1 SKPEESDGF
10 EQIVDFLNAH
20 PIKYAL
26 TVNPT
31 IYTSC
36 IEQFCFTVKA
46 KTINGEV
53 QLHALVDGK
62 KIIVAESTVRRDV
75 QLEDAEGIDCLPNST
90 IFEELTR
97 MSSKTTAWNEFS
109 STMASAI
116 ICLATN
122 QKFNFSKYIF
132 ESMVRN
138 LDNLSGKFLMY
149 PRKPKRK
156 DTQIPQPSGPTD
168 IVADEAVHKEL
179 GVSLVRAVTTAS
191 SLEAEQD
198 SGNITKTRSK
208 ATPNEAGSLRT
219 TSSGGPRSQETMGDT
234 IAQTRF
240 ENVSKLSND
249 SLLARGNT
257 LRSDEDSLKL
267 KELMELCTSLQQR
280 VLDLE
285 KTKTT
290 QQNEITS
297 LKWRVKKLEQK
308 KRSRTYG
315 LKRLHKVGM
324 SIRVESSGDEED
336 LVSVQDNAD
345 TKMFDVG
352 TLTGDEVFAEQEVAA
367 KGVNLT
373 VNEVTLAQAL
383 AALKSVK
390 SKVKGIVIE
399 EPSVPVNAASAS
411 IKTKLQDKGKGK
423 MVEPEPVKP
432 TKKKNVGEEKIDE
445 AKIAWDDIQAKVD
458 ADYQLV
464 ERLQAE
470 EQEQFTIKE
479 KATLFKELLEH
490 KRKHFAAKRAEEK
503 RNKPPTKTQQKK
515 TMINYLKNMEGW
527 KYKDLKS
534 KYFDSIKELFDKDF
548 KRVNLFVDF
557 RTDLVEGSSK
567 RAGEELEQESTK
579 KQKVDEDKDTAGLQ
593 SLMEVIP
600 DEEEVAI
607 DVVPLATKIFSQMI
621 KSFDM
626 EDLEDLY
633 KLVKARYGSTRPW
646 KTFEFM
652 VEKRISLNNHLNY
665 RFVEQEAS
673 VGPSTMILNGSK
685 ECDIRKPIWYLD
697 SGCSRH
703 ITGVKS
709 YLHKYD
715 EQPRP
720 KVVFGDNS
728 TCTTKGY
735 GSIKCNGLVFIKV
748 ALVNGLKYNLIS
760 ISQLCDAKYIVQFN
774 KKRGTIFNSNKEVV
788 MIAPR
793 VRDVYVL
800 DMTSSAQE
808 SCFFAKAY
816 DNLNWL
822 CTQGT
827 PRNSILVNFCDE
839 KGILQNFSSLY
850 TPEQNSIAKRKNRTL
865 IEAARTMLSESRIP
879 NINFLHV
886 FGCPVYIYNHKDYL
900 GKFDEKAYDGS
911 LLGYSLVSKAFRVFN
926 TRRQQTE
933 ETYHITFDES
943 PDAIKFLKPSVE
955 NINIAKNKRYLP
967 DEYLHPYKTSQ

>member
-1 SKPEESDGF
+1 MANLKFADTYNMVAFLSKPKESDGF
-10 EQIVDFLNAH
+10 EQIVDFLNAQS
-20 PIKYAL
+20 IKYAL

-36 IEQFCFTVKA
+36 IEQFLSTVKA

-53 QLHALVDGK
+53 QLHALVD
-62 KIIVAESTVRRDV
+62 
-75 QLEDAEGIDCLPNST
+75 
-90 IFEELTR
+90 ELTR
-97 MSSKTTAWNEFS
+97 MSLKTTAWNEFS

-633 KLVKARYGSTRPW
+633 KLVKARYGSTRPVEDLNLVLW
-646 KTFEFM
+646 NDLKTTFEPH
-652 VEKRISLNNHLNY
+652 VED
-665 RFVEQEAS
+665 E
-673 VGPSTMILNGSK
+673 
-685 ECDIRKPIWYLD
+685 IW
-697 SGCSRH
+697 
-703 ITGVKS
+703 K
-709 YLHKYD
+709 
-715 EQPRP
+715 
-720 KVVFGDNS
+720 
-728 TCTTKGY
+728 
-735 GSIKCNGLVFIKV
+735 
-748 ALVNGLKYNLIS
+748 
-760 ISQLCDAKYIVQFN
+760 
-774 KKRGTIFNSNKEVV
+774 
-788 MIAPR
+788 
-793 VRDVYVL
+793 
-800 DMTSSAQE
+800 
-808 SCFFAKAY
+808 
-816 DNLNWL
+816 
-822 CTQGT
+822 
-827 PRNSILVNFCDE
+827 
-839 KGILQNFSSLY
+839 LQ
-850 TPEQNSIAKRKNRTL
+850 QR
-865 IEAARTMLSESRIP
+865 
-879 NINFLHV
+879 
-886 FGCPVYIYNHKDYL
+886 
-900 GKFDEKAYDGS
+900 
-911 LLGYSLVSKAFRVFN
+911 
-926 TRRQQTE
+926 
-933 ETYHITFDES
+933 
-943 PDAIKFLKPSVE
+943 
-955 NINIAKNKRYLP
+955 KRYLLTP
-967 DEYLHPYKTSQ
+967 PIIIDMLNKKLQVDYFSEMAYQLLKLLTKQLKNQ